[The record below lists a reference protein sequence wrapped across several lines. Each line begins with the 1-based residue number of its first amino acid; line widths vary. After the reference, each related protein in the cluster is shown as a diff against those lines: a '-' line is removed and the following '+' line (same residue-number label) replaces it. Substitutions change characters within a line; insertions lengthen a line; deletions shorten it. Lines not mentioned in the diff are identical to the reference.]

1 MDFRDRQ
8 PRSSIVNNSQN
19 RNSPIS
25 YEFCFFYDF
34 GVDLG
39 SILEGLA
46 HLLVSFAFIFRILVG
61 IWDPVFLSD
70 F

>member
-8 PRSSIVNNSQN
+8 PRSSTVNNGPN
-19 RNSPIS
+19 RNSPS
-25 YEFCFFYDF
+25 SEPFCVFFDF

-46 HLLVSFAFIFRILVG
+46 YLLVPYAFIFRIWVG
-61 IWDPVFLSD
+61 IWDPDFLSD